1 MAHPKETRDK
11 VYRLYVFE
19 QQSLEIAAL
28 MAQVPF
34 ATARRWKDADKTK
47 GRDWEKMRAANQMA
61 GGGLEE
67 VGRTILA
74 GFLIQYR
81 STFDQLSVDQAMPAP
96 KKVALLASLAD
107 AFNKTV
113 AASRKVL
120 PETSQLATALE
131 VLNLLSVF
139 LQQKYPQHLAAFLE
153 ILEPF
158 GEEVQQKYG

>member
-1 MAHPKETRDK
+1 MAHPKEVRDK
-11 VYRLYVFE
+11 VYRLYCFDHH
-19 QQSLEIAAL
+19 SLEIAAM

-34 ATARRWKDADKTK
+34 ATARRWKDADKVK
-47 GRDWEKMRAANQMA
+47 GNDWDKMRAANQMA

-67 VGRTILA
+67 VSRSILA
-74 GFLIQYR
+74 GFLVQYQ
-81 STFDQLSVDQAMPAP
+81 STFEQLALDLEITAGN
-96 KKVALLASLAD
+96 KVALLASLAD

-139 LQQKYPQHLAAFLE
+139 IQEKYPQYLSAFLE

-158 GEEVQQKYG
+158 GNEIQKKYG